1 MDFIYYILDGI
12 SARLGGA
19 GAKQHISKAADL
31 ALAILIVSIVGMI
44 IIPLPPWLINV
55 LIAMNLSFSIGL
67 LMIALYIPSAVHLSI
82 FPSLLLITTLFRLG
96 INISTTRS
104 ILLYA
109 YAGDIIQAF
118 GTFVVGGN
126 YVVGGIVFLI
136 ITLVQFL
143 VITKGA
149 ERVAEVAAR
158 FTLDA
163 MPGKQ
168 MSIDADMRAGIIDQ
182 DQARQR
188 RLDIQ
193 KESQLYGAMDGA
205 MKFVKGDAI
214 AGIVITIINI
224 VGGLIIGMAMRG
236 MEAAAAAQTYSL
248 LSIGDGLVSQIP
260 ALLISITAGIVTTR
274 VTSDKGDS
282 NLGADISMQ
291 LLNQPKALLIASAII
306 VGMGLI
312 PGFPTVPFLVIAV
325 MTAAIGYA
333 LWSAENPRRG
343 RRRPSKGKG
352 GGGSATAD
360 LSGGMTGGATL
371 SSPAASNTGVSG
383 HRSVTGGGV
392 DSYALTLPVIL
403 EMGTG
408 LSEKVMASDKD
419 VSFIDEMVPKMR
431 QALYADMGVRFPGVH
446 VRTDAP
452 TLEKDEYSIM
462 LNEVPV
468 VRGKVIDGFV
478 LTNESEENLRRY
490 NLPFTS
496 YKNSLGLPSLWV
508 EERHEDLLKKAGIRY
523 WKPLEVII
531 LHQSYFFRQYANEFV
546 GIQEVKG
553 MIEFMEKS
561 FPDLVKEVTRLIPLQ
576 KFTEIMKRLIQE
588 QISVKDLRTIFEA
601 LGEWAQSEK
610 DTVLLTEYVRTS
622 LKRYI
627 SFKYSQGQSVL
638 SVYIL
643 DPEIEDMIRA
653 AIKQTSA
660 GAYLALDPDSVQL
673 IFQGIRNTVAPP
685 PPGGQPPVLLTTIDV
700 RRFARKL
707 IEMEFP
713 DVAVVSYKEII
724 PEIRIQPLGRI
735 QIS

>member
-1 MDFIYYILDGI
+1 MNLIFQILDGI
-12 SARLGGA
+12 SARLGGE
-19 GAKQHISKAADL
+19 KAPARIARIADM
-31 ALAILIVSIVGMI
+31 ALAVLLISIIGMI
-44 IIPLPPWLINV
+44 IIPMAPWVINV
-55 LIAMNLSFSIGL
+55 LIAMNLSFSVGL
-67 LMIALYIPSAVHLSI
+67 LMIALYIPGAVHLSI

-109 YAGDIIQAF
+109 YAGDIIEAF
-118 GTFVVGGN
+118 GNFVVGGN
-126 YVVGGIVFLI
+126 YVVGGIIFLV

-168 MSIDADMRAGIIDQ
+168 MSIDADMRAGILDQ
-182 DQARQR
+182 DEARQK

-214 AGIVITIINI
+214 AGIVITLINI
-224 VGGLIIGMAMRG
+224 IGGLIIGMVQQG
-236 MEAAAAAQTYSL
+236 MDAGTAAQVYSL

-274 VTSDKGDS
+274 VTSDGPGS
-282 NLGADISMQ
+282 NLGADISLQ
-291 LLNQPKALLIASAII
+291 LMAQPKALLLASA
-306 VGMGLI
+306 VVLGLAVI
-312 PGFPTVPFLVIAV
+312 PGFPKIPFLVLSAGIFAV
-325 MTAAIGYA
+325 GYA
-333 LWSAENPRRG
+333 LWAAENKG
-343 RRRPSKGKG
+343 RRRGSG
-352 GGGSATAD
+352 GGGGGGGGGAGAPSTLQSSATA
-360 LSGGMTGGATL
+360 TQTPTA
-371 SSPAASNTGVSG
+371 G
-383 HRSVTGGGV
+383 HRAVTGGGV
-392 DSYALTLPVIL
+392 DGYSLTLPVIL
-403 EMGTG
+403 EVGPG
-408 LSEKVMASDKD
+408 LSKLIMDSEKN

-431 QALYADMGVRFPGVH
+431 QALYADLGVRFPGVH
-446 VRTDAP
+446 VRTDSP
-452 TLEKDEYSIM
+452 TLEADEYSIL

-468 VRGKVIDGFV
+468 VRGKVIENFL
-478 LTNESEENLRRY
+478 LTNETEENLRRY

-508 EERHEDLLKKAGIRY
+508 EKKHEDLLKKAGIRH
-523 WKPLEVII
+523 WQPLEVII
-531 LHQSYFFRQYANEFV
+531 LHQSYFFRHYANEFL

-553 MIEFMEKS
+553 MLEFMEKA

-576 KFTEIMKRLIQE
+576 KLTDIFKRLIQE

-601 LGEWAQSEK
+601 LSEWAQSEK
-610 DTVLLTEYVRTS
+610 DTVLLTEYVRSS

-627 SFKYSQGQSVL
+627 SYKYSQGQTVL

-643 DPEIEDMIRA
+643 DPEIEDMVRG

-660 GAYLALDPDSVQL
+660 GSYLALDPDSVQL
-673 IFQGIRNTVAPP
+673 ILQGIRNTVAPP
-685 PPGGQPPVLLTTIDV
+685 PPGGQPPVLLTAIDV
-700 RRFARKL
+700 RRFVRKL

-713 DVAVVSYKEII
+713 DVSVVSYQEII